1 MTRPSW
7 STKRRRSWSK
17 PICSIV
23 MPTVFSPAWSAV
35 SRRYATVIHSSPEVS
50 ASEWARC
57 STGPI
62 RRAFLRQAATSRS
75 CSEFH
80 WSRSGWTSCTQYH
93 WATEDSISPVGVS
106 ALYSYS
112 WAGPWPS

>member
-1 MTRPSW
+1 
-7 STKRRRSWSK
+7 
-17 PICSIV
+17 
-23 MPTVFSPAWSAV
+23 MPTVFRPAWSAV

-62 RRAFLRQAATSRS
+62 RRACWRQLETSRS

-80 WSRSGWTSCTQYH
+80 WSRSGCRSCSQYH
-93 WATEDSISPVGVS
+93 CATEDSISPVGVS

-112 WAGPWPS
+112 WAGPCPS